1 MGPAGELMTCLS
13 VTSNGTFELN
23 TTVLASWVS
32 IESMLASSELGP
44 FGSLI
49 VSMRSYENFTSF
61 ESSV

>member
-13 VTSNGTFELN
+13 VTLNGTFELN
-23 TTVLASWVS
+23 TTVLASGVS

>member
-13 VTSNGTFELN
+13 VTSNATFELN
-23 TTVLASWVS
+23 TTVLASGVS